1 MLDFMEDNRVRIRF
15 AWNNGEFE
23 IEGPQEYVDT
33 YSETIKAFTEILKS
47 SANGQAEKETPAKGK
62 QISIFEQ
69 PSAPTV
75 KTTSDG
81 LEVPASFGEFY
92 HKAPKSINKTDIVLL
107 ASYFVQSQNNEQTF
121 TTREVNKLLR
131 DHGIDLTNTAHF
143 NKLNQDYK
151 KVFKMRQGQYKVS
164 EEGVKHLVE
173 ILR

>member
-1 MLDFMEDNRVRIRF
+1 MEDNRVRSRF
-15 AWNNGEFE
+15 AWNNSEFE
-23 IEGPQEYVDT
+23 IEGPQHYVDT
-33 YSETIKAFTEILKS
+33 YSETIKAFTEILKAS
-47 SANGQAEKETPAKGK
+47 GNGQVEKGSPVKGK

-69 PSAPTV
+69 PAAPV
-75 KTTSDG
+75 AKISPDG
-81 LEVPASFGEFY
+81 LEVPSSFGEFY
-92 HKAPKSINKTDIVLL
+92 HRAPKSINKTDVVLL

-143 NKLNQDYK
+143 NRLNQDYK

-164 EEGVKHLVE
+164 EEGVKHLIE

>member
-1 MLDFMEDNRVRIRF
+1 MEDNRVRIRF

-23 IEGPQEYVDT
+23 IEGPQQYVDT

-47 SANGQAEKETPAKGK
+47 SANGQGEKDTPTKGK

-69 PSAPTV
+69 STASPTANV
-75 KTTSDG
+75 NPDG

-92 HKAPKSINKTDIVLL
+92 HRAPKSINKTDIVLL
-107 ASYFVQSQNNEQTF
+107 TGYFVQSQNNEHTF

-164 EEGVKHLVE
+164 EEGVKHLTE

>member
-1 MLDFMEDNRVRIRF
+1 MEDNRVRIRI
-15 AWNNGEFE
+15 AWNNCEFE
-23 IEGPQEYVDT
+23 VEGSQQYVDT
-33 YSETIKAFTEILKS
+33 YSDTIKAFTDILKA
-47 SANGQAEKETPAKGK
+47 SANEPTEKDTPTKGQ

-69 PSAPTV
+69 PIAAPTV
-75 KTTSDG
+75 KTNPDG
-81 LEVPASFGEFY
+81 LEVPSSFGEFY

-107 ASYFVQSQNNEQTF
+107 ASYFIQSQNNENTF

-164 EEGVKHLVE
+164 EEGVKHLIE

>member
-1 MLDFMEDNRVRIRF
+1 MEDNRVRIRL
-15 AWNNGEFE
+15 AWNNCEFE
-23 IEGPQEYVDT
+23 VEGPQQYVDT
-33 YSETIKAFTEILKS
+33 YSETIKAFTDILKAS
-47 SANGQAEKETPAKGK
+47 GSGQTEKNPPAKGQ

-69 PSAPTV
+69 SPPKTTAV
-75 KTTSDG
+75 KTNPDG
-81 LEVPASFGEFY
+81 LEVPSSFGEFY
-92 HKAPKSINKTDIVLL
+92 HRAPKSINKTDIVLL

-164 EEGVKHLVE
+164 EEGVKHLTE

>member
-1 MLDFMEDNRVRIRF
+1 MEDNRVRIRL
-15 AWNNGEFE
+15 AWNNCEFE
-23 IEGPQEYVDT
+23 LEGSQQYVDT
-33 YSETIKAFTEILKS
+33 YSETIKAFTDILKAS
-47 SANGQAEKETPAKGK
+47 GSGQAEKNTPSKGQ

-69 PSAPTV
+69 SQPKKATV
-75 KTTSDG
+75 RTNSDG
-81 LEVPASFGEFY
+81 LEIPSSFGELY
-92 HKAPKSINKTDIVLL
+92 YKAPKSINKTDIVLL
-107 ASYFVQSQNNEQTF
+107 ASYFIQSQNNENTF

-164 EEGVKHLVE
+164 EEGVKHLTE